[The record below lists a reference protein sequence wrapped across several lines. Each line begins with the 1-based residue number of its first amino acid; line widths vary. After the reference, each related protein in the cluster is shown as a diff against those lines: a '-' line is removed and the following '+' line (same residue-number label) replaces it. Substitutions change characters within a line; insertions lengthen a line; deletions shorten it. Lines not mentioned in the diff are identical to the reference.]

1 MESTIDRFMLLLELE
16 KVKMPWLERQ
26 TGIDAKRWHS
36 VKQRKVM
43 RTSELDAIIKI
54 YPEYSYWLVT
64 GKEISEIDQINPLT
78 KRAN

>member
-1 MESTIDRFMLLLELE
+1 
-16 KVKMPWLERQ
+16 
-26 TGIDAKRWHS
+26 
-36 VKQRKVM
+36 M

>member
-26 TGIDAKRWHS
+26 AGIDAKRWHS
-36 VKQRKVM
+36 VKQRRVM